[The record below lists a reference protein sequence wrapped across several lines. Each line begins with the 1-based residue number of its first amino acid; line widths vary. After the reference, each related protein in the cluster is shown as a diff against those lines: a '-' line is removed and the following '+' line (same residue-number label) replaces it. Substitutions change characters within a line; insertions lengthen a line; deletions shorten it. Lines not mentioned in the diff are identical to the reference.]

1 MVNLNSALSR
11 GDGMAKTLPISE
23 AKMKLGELVA
33 SLEAGDEEVIITR
46 NGRPAAVLLATEAY
60 EALQETL
67 ALLSNPETM
76 NQIRRAKAYFDAGH
90 HGLSLDEVFPE

>member
-1 MVNLNSALSR
+1 
-11 GDGMAKTLPISE
+11 MAKTLPISE

-33 SLEAGDEEVIITR
+33 GLEAGDEEVIITR

-67 ALLSNPETM
+67 ALLSDPETIA
-76 NQIRRAKAYFDAGH
+76 QVRRAKAYFDAGQR
-90 HGLSLDEVFPE
+90 GLSLDEVFPE

>member
-1 MVNLNSALSR
+1 
-11 GDGMAKTLPISE
+11 MAKTLPISE

-46 NGRPAAVLLATEAY
+46 NGRPAAVLLATEPY

-67 ALLSNPETM
+67 ALLSNPQTIAR
-76 NQIRRAKAYFDAGH
+76 IRRVKAYFDAGQ

>member
-1 MVNLNSALSR
+1 
-11 GDGMAKTLPISE
+11 MAKMLPISE
-23 AKMKLGELVA
+23 AKMKLAELVA

-46 NGRPAAVLLATEAY
+46 NGRPAAILLATEAY

-67 ALLSNPETM
+67 ALLSNPETIA
-76 NQIRRAKAYFDAGH
+76 QIRRAKAYFDAGH

>member
-1 MVNLNSALSR
+1 
-11 GDGMAKTLPISE
+11 MAKTLPISE

-33 SLEAGDEEVIITR
+33 GLEAGDEEVIITR

-67 ALLSNPETM
+67 ALLSDPETIA
-76 NQIRRAKAYFDAGH
+76 QVRRAKAYFDAGH
-90 HGLSLDEVFPE
+90 RGLSLDEVFPE

>member
-1 MVNLNSALSR
+1 
-11 GDGMAKTLPISE
+11 MAKTLPISE

-33 SLEAGDEEVIITR
+33 GLEAGDEEVVITC

-67 ALLSNPETM
+67 ALLSDPETID
-76 NQIRRAKAYFDAGH
+76 QVRRAKAYFDAGH
-90 HGLSLDEVFPE
+90 RGRSLDEVFPE